1 MALVRQTPQPYGKL
15 TTERLGTRT
24 RKDLHVLCYQHHTVM
39 LPELLHD
46 PSEQLLYVCKE
57 PGCLIGYNNLDGYFI
72 HTENAKTV
80 KEELTPR
87 VSCSND
93 ERLMYLTEVRP
104 DTRSF
109 RLWKCPECGASRTNE
124 DPWPELGR
132 KMGA

>member
-1 MALVRQTPQPYGKL
+1 
-15 TTERLGTRT
+15 
-24 RKDLHVLCYQHHTVM
+24 M
-39 LPELLHD
+39 LLELLND

-57 PGCLIGYNNLDGYFI
+57 PGCLIAYNSLEGYFI
-72 HTENAKTV
+72 HPENAKAI

-93 ERLMYLTEVRP
+93 KRPMYLAEVRP
-104 DTRSF
+104 QTRSF

-124 DPWPELGR
+124 DPSPELGR